1 MPPSIRKVPG
11 DLYPSRYRCHAGAGI
26 SRHRSRPRQASRHQ
40 PRSNRGS
47 IYFAAIV
54 VFCDYVID
62 NRAVSQYITGHGKAI
77 QVTRLRRQAQPHC
90 ARDAE
95 DPRLWHPQ
103 DAQQA
108 GLQSGEGQA
117 GGGVMSYNE
126 RRTDE
131 ARQKLRTTLSQFI
144 VLNNVG
150 DLLDAID
157 EYVEAKLESRLDDF
171 RDEIN
176 KRGVYDPDY

>member
-1 MPPSIRKVPG
+1 
-11 DLYPSRYRCHAGAGI
+11 
-26 SRHRSRPRQASRHQ
+26 
-40 PRSNRGS
+40 
-47 IYFAAIV
+47 
-54 VFCDYVID
+54 
-62 NRAVSQYITGHGKAI
+62 
-77 QVTRLRRQAQPHC
+77 
-90 ARDAE
+90 
-95 DPRLWHPQ
+95 
-103 DAQQA
+103 
-108 GLQSGEGQA
+108 
-117 GGGVMSYNE
+117 MSYNE